1 MATKLPSAK
10 ITDLVTTVDSGVFV
24 APTGPMAWGTV
35 EICYTSE
42 GLEPKV
48 TIKVPVPA
56 DGAQSEAQQR
66 AETLRRA
73 RKLIDHA
80 CTAIQFLPEAAQE
93 TAQDTAQ
100 DPGEML
106 EGLAEE
112 LGIRAPATAPKSA
125 RRA

>member
-1 MATKLPSAK
+1 MAKL
-10 ITDLVTTVDSGVFV
+10 TDLVTTIDSEIFA
-24 APTGPMAWGTV
+24 APSGPMAWGTV
-35 EICYTSE
+35 ELCYTCE

-56 DGAQSEAQQR
+56 LAAQSEAQQR
-66 AETLRRA
+66 LEALRRA

-80 CTAIQFLPEAAQE
+80 CVALGTQPAPAPDLS
-93 TAQDTAQ
+93 
-100 DPGEML
+100 EML

-112 LGIRAPATAPKSA
+112 LGVKPPTTRPA